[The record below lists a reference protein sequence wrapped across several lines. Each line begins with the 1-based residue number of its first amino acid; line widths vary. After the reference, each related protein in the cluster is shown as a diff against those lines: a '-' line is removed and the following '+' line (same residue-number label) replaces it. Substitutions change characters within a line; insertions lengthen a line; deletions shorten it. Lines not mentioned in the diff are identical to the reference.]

1 MVITRNQY
9 VQINTGIP
17 EKVIAETSG
26 HKTFI
31 ALRFNERTSSVQQ

>member
-1 MVITRNQY
+1 MVTIHNRY

-17 EKVIAETSG
+17 EKIIAETSG

-31 ALRFNERTSSVQQ
+31 ALRFNERTSSV